1 MLSILTV
8 PLMPST
14 MRTTS
19 GATSVATPRWGM
31 KSVTLT
37 VPVSVSQYDS
47 RTREP
52 ST

>member
-1 MLSILTV
+1 MLRILTV

-14 MRTTS
+14 MRMTS
-19 GATSVATPRWGM
+19 GATSRWGM

-47 RTREP
+47 RISEP